1 MTSFSRLIVLS
12 ALFISFSS
20 VTVLGQ
26 DSTKSLIQTVF
37 KKNLGLAK
45 LNYLGVYI
53 APEYQFGQVGGTF
66 TSLAGGSIML
76 QFNKRFAFGM
86 TGYSSFRNQSMGV
99 DGKFGGLKF
108 EYTLKPDAAIHVSF
122 PLIIGMTG
130 NSFHFDEFERDDFR
144 GERDDDFEPKSE
156 NKPRRDD
163 NFSNSTF
170 HLIQPGVI
178 VEANLY
184 RFVKAFVGAN
194 YRFAFD
200 NNGLNSDYKGFSAN
214 VGVKLG
220 IFDYALK
227 RKPKKNKPENK
238 F

>member
-1 MTSFSRLIVLS
+1 MTSFLRLIVLS

-26 DSTKSLIQTVF
+26 DSTKSLIKTVF

-53 APEYQFGQVGGTF
+53 APEYQFGQVGGAF

-108 EYTLKPDAAIHVSF
+108 EYTVKPNAAIHVSF
-122 PLIIGMTG
+122 PLVVGMAG
-130 NSFHFDEFERDDFR
+130 NNFHFEEFEHDDFR
-144 GERDDDFEPKSE
+144 GEKDDDFDPKPE
-156 NKPRRDD
+156 MKPRRGE
-163 NFSNSTF
+163 NFSNNMYR
-170 HLIQPGVI
+170 LIQPGV
-178 VEANLY
+178 VAEANLY
-184 RFVKAFVGAN
+184 RFAKAFVGAN

-200 NNGLNSDYKGFSAN
+200 NNGLNTDYKGFSAN

-220 IFDYALK
+220 IFDYAIN
-227 RKPKKNKPENK
+227 RKPKKKKNEIKL
-238 F
+238 